1 MSSDT
6 QFASLPKNPPV
17 PPPPRRAEIKPAT
30 QKSAN
35 GTAWPAPPKQPPPKG
50 FCNKVLPAR
59 QAATQAPVP
68 AHRTPTPPVPPP
80 PHRVLVAALAK
91 SQAALA
97 EQQPK
102 PNFRAMVKQ
111 FHAMHPHKVEA
122 TDRVG
127 EKADEAAVEGVPE
140 TEAARKLRIAEW
152 VAGVKANARAA
163 KAQGMAAE
171 WAAALV
177 APLAPPRLPP
187 PPPSPGCIRYWPI

>member
-17 PPPPRRAEIKPAT
+17 PPPPRRAEIKPAA

-50 FCNKVLPAR
+50 LCNKVLPAR
-59 QAATQAPVP
+59 QAASQAQVP
-68 AHRTPTPPVPPP
+68 AHRTPTPPMPPP
-80 PHRVLVAALAK
+80 PLRVVVAALAA

-102 PNFRAMVKQ
+102 PNFRAMVEQ
-111 FHAMHPHKVEA
+111 FHAMHPHKVEATDA

-140 TEAARKLRIAEW
+140 TEAARQLRIAQW
-152 VAGVKANARAA
+152 VAEVKVKAHAA
-163 KAQGMAAE
+163 KAQGMAAK
-171 WAAALV
+171 WAAELV
-177 APLAPPRLPP
+177 APPRLPP
-187 PPPSPGCIRYWPI
+187 PPPPPGCIRYWPI